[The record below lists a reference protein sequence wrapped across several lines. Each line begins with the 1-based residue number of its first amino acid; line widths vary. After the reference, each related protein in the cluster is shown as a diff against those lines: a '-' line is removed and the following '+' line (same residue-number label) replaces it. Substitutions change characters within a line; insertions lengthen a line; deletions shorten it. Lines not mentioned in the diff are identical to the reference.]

1 MEIKTEPNSMD
12 VHQITCAL
20 NQLKGTF
27 AVADTQEQ
35 VMLEELVRL
44 MLALCD
50 EVAKRQKK

>member
-1 MEIKTEPNSMD
+1 MD